1 VLRALAFPVAVFP
14 FSNAPDLH
22 PAGAGSWTL
31 GMMDLDLDAE
41 LDRPSNPLD
50 LIERL
55 AALNNWT
62 FDRDSDDELSVAVS
76 GGWAEYHVAI
86 TWLSEVEAIHIACAF
101 DLKVPD
107 RRRSEV
113 LQLVSLVN
121 EQLWLGHFDLWST
134 ENVVMYRHA
143 LLLSGGAEPTEEQ
156 AAGLIKAAIDACERY
171 FQAFQFVVW
180 AGKSARE
187 GLEGALLETVGEA

>member
-1 VLRALAFPVAVFP
+1 
-14 FSNAPDLH
+14 
-22 PAGAGSWTL
+22 
-31 GMMDLDLDAE
+31 MMDLDLDTDTE
-41 LDRPSNPLD
+41 RPSNPLD

-62 FDRDSDDELSVAVS
+62 FDRDSEDELSVSVT
-76 GGWAEYHVAI
+76 GGWSDYHVAI
-86 TWLSEVEAIHIACAF
+86 TWLAEVEALHIACAF

-107 RRRSEV
+107 RRRPEV

-121 EQLWLGHFDLWST
+121 EQLWLGHFDLWSS

-143 LLLSGGAEPTEEQ
+143 LLLSGGAEPTDEQ
-156 AAGLIKAAIDACERY
+156 AAALIKAAIDACERY

-180 AGKSARE
+180 AGKTARE
-187 GLEGALLETVGEA
+187 GLEGAMLETVGEA